1 MARVIMYYEGILQ
14 HMVLPSISDSVPVGS
29 NTPPREVN
37 GAGTVSPEI
46 ESHDVGRKIPN
57 QKGKPEGLTFIINP
71 ETEHASVDL
80 LLHSVQDIVRLL
92 RRIDDAIHG
101 PRHQHKWIVRELR
114 SSAPTITVE
123 ETPLN
128 GVRSAEVI
136 GQGLRTLTSG
146 TDEPPQ
152 HFTVPVL
159 ENLAKMNRLF
169 TGTGARAKS
178 IDVLV
183 SGDLVA
189 TIEEDISEK
198 VKRVVSSGYRGKGSV
213 EGTLEAI
220 DIHGAP
226 VVTIWER
233 VFRTP
238 VRCHIPKENEWT
250 ELVVGFLGKRVTV
263 TGEVQYFS
271 NGKPRTIRDVV
282 RIKDATPNPNLP
294 RAEYGSIPDEEAVH
308 DPVEFLNSIRGYE

>member
-1 MARVIMYYEGILQ
+1 MYDGNTLQ
-14 HMVLPSISDSVPVGS
+14 GTVLLSIFGSVPVGS
-29 NTPPREVN
+29 TIRCWVVN
-37 GAGTVSPEI
+37 GAGMVSPET
-46 ESHDVGRKIPN
+46 ESTETGREMS
-57 QKGKPEGLTFIINP
+57 QEVETPEGLTFVINP
-71 ETEHASVDL
+71 EAEYASVDL
-80 LLHSVQDIVRLL
+80 LLHSVEDIVRLL

-101 PRHQHKWIVRELR
+101 PRHQHKWVVRELR

-123 ETPLN
+123 ENPLN

-136 GQGLRTLTSG
+136 VQGLRTLTCG

-159 ENLAKMNRLF
+159 ENLAKMKRLF
-169 TGTGARAKS
+169 TGTGIRAKS
-178 IDVLV
+178 IDVMV

-189 TIEEDISEK
+189 TIEKDIAEK
-198 VKRVVSSGYRGKGSV
+198 VKRVVSSGYRGIGSL
-213 EGTLEAI
+213 EGMLEAI
-220 DIHGAP
+220 DIHNAP

-238 VRCHIPKENEWT
+238 VRCHIPKEREWT
-250 ELVVGFLGKRVTV
+250 ELAVSLLGKRVTV
-263 TGEVQYFS
+263 TGEVRYFS

-282 RIKDATPNPNLP
+282 RIKDATPNSHLP

>member
-1 MARVIMYYEGILQ
+1 M
-14 HMVLPSISDSVPVGS
+14 
-29 NTPPREVN
+29 
-37 GAGTVSPEI
+37 SPES
-46 ESHDVGRKIPN
+46 ESTETGREMP
-57 QKGKPEGLTFIINP
+57 QAVEKPEGLTFVINP
-71 ETEHASVDL
+71 ESEYASVDL
-80 LLHSVQDIVRLL
+80 LLHSVEDIVRLL

-101 PRHQHKWIVRELR
+101 PRHRHKWVVRELR

-136 GQGLRTLTSG
+136 VHGLRTLTRG

-169 TGTGARAKS
+169 TGTGAKAKS
-178 IDVLV
+178 IDVLA

-189 TIEEDISEK
+189 TIEKDISEK
-198 VKRVVSSGYRGKGSV
+198 VKRVVSSGYRSLGSL
-213 EGTLEAI
+213 EGMLEAI
-220 DIHGAP
+220 DIHSAP

-238 VRCHIPKENEWT
+238 VRCHIPEGSEWT
-250 ELVVGFLGKRVTV
+250 ERVVSLLGKRVTV

-308 DPVEFLNSIRGYE
+308 DPVEFLNSIRGHE